1 MFMLLLNEAP
11 KPNSK
16 MYKQTFQQNDV
27 DCDRKPKSLA
37 GKKMFRILL
46 FIFISKI

>member
-1 MFMLLLNEAP
+1 MLLLNEAP
-11 KPNSK
+11 KPNPK

-37 GKKMFRILL
+37 GKKCSGYFL
-46 FIFISKI
+46 FFFPKI